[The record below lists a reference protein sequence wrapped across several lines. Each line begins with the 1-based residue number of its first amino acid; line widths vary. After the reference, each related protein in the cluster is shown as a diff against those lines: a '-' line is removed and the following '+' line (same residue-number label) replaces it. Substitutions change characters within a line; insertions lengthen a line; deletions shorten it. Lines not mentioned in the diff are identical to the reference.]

1 MLDFGIDNMDTH
13 FNKCA
18 RDYDRHSYE
27 DLGMG
32 EFYDEIEKQI
42 NICGKPE
49 NILVLGC
56 GTGLEIE
63 RIKYAANVTA
73 IDISSGM
80 LAELNKKE
88 LCLGVK
94 LNTVC
99 GSYFDVSFTE
109 NNYDL
114 VLSAY
119 SLHHFNAQKKAQ
131 LYIKIYNCL
140 KAGGYFINGDIV
152 CKDKNTETYFMDQAE
167 EIYEE
172 QQLPFGSLHIDVP
185 MAPDTELALLSDAGF
200 RSISV
205 ERRWDKSALIK
216 ALKSG
221 SCD

>member
-1 MLDFGIDNMDTH
+1 MLDFEIDNMDTH

-18 RDYDRHSYE
+18 RDYDKHSYN

-32 EFYDEIEKQI
+32 EFYDEIERQI
-42 NICGKPE
+42 NICEKPE
-49 NILVLGC
+49 NVLVLGC

-63 RIKYAANVTA
+63 RIKYAAEVTA

-88 LCLGVK
+88 LSPGVK

-99 GSYFDVSFTE
+99 ASYFDVSFTE

-119 SLHHFNAQKKAQ
+119 SLHHFTPQKKAQ
-131 LYIKIYNCL
+131 LYRKIYSCL
-140 KAGGYFINGDIV
+140 KSGGYFINGDIV
-152 CKDKNTETYFMDQAE
+152 CKDKNTETYFLDQAQ

-172 QQLPFGSLHIDVP
+172 RQLPFGSLHIDVP
-185 MAPDTELALLSDAGF
+185 MALNTELDLLSNAGF
-200 RSISV
+200 CSISV
-205 ERRWDKSALIK
+205 ERRWSKSALIK
-216 ALKSG
+216 AVK
-221 SCD
+221 